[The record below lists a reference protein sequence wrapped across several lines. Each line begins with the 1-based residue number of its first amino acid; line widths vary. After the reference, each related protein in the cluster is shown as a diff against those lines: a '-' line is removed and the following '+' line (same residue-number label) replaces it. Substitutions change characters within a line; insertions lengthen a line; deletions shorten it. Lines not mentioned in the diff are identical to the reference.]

1 MACIITYYGHPSF
14 NGNFKTINSWTLGK
28 IYSKAD
34 IVFWIRGTLIIGC
47 ESAGDLIDWTTK
59 IWIRNLSDKCRS
71 SRAKTQKQA
80 AKEKCAWPVMSNW
93 PFLYLFVN
101 YLDLYVILDSFG
113 CTSRVGFQF
122 EQGFVAFFTMWPF
135 QWFMYKHVNCVH
147 VHELWMNEEL
157 KWCCRN
163 IWKLF
168 QELRLATRFWLWR
181 LGGLLNWNTFWA
193 PGIMSVPS
201 DQGREVDHPE
211 ARNTGSEGG
220 PGLYWAHNHN
230 GRQQSYDGRPMKQWL
245 CLRACLNIVR
255 TGTFVPT
262 VLI

>member
-1 MACIITYYGHPSF
+1 MYNNLLWPPIF
-14 NGNFKTINSWTLGK
+14 QQEFQNNQLLNSWK
-28 IYSKAD
+28 DIFKSWYSVLNTWYSD
-34 IVFWIRGTLIIGC
+34 HWLWVGRWF
-47 ESAGDLIDWTTK
+47 DWLDDQ
-59 IWIRNLSDKCRS
+59 NLNQELVWQVQV